1 MSLSGFWS
9 IAVSMACFYLLPQ
22 THSIFWLYWT
32 TAAARALFVSSGCF
46 NKIPKTGR
54 LKQQKFITIVEAGNS
69 KSEILAN
76 LVSGKSLFLVC
87 RLLLSCY
94 DVTWLGKRISLMSLL
109 IRALIPFM
117 KAPPSWP
124 NYLPSPSH
132 WGLGLQYMNWWWCWG
147 MVIPFS
153 L

>member
-1 MSLSGFWS
+1 MASVVHSSQHGLLLS
-9 IAVSMACFYLLPQ
+9 APPDTLPV
-22 THSIFWLYWT
+22 WLYWT

-46 NKIPKTGR
+46 NKILKTGR
-54 LKQQKFITIVEAGNS
+54 LKQQKFITALEAGNS

-94 DVTWLGKRISLMSLL
+94 DLTWLGKRISLMSLL

-147 MVIPFS
+147 VVIPFS